1 MVGQANIPVP
11 TAFIEHRREWT
22 AHKLGH
28 MDLICSACH
37 ALHWQAE
44 RPQNRTRAKAGTFQA
59 CCKHGDVIVE
69 RMRALPEPL
78 NTLMTG
84 QDSQSRLFRQH
95 IRRWNTLFAFTSI
108 SCNANARTGTTGQGL
123 QLFQIHGAI
132 YHQKGPLVPPG
143 GRDALFSQIYLYNP
157 VEAAQAR
164 YARAPTLDVTIIE
177 SLTRMLQQVCSYI
190 QLYLTVRE
198 RFAQLSEQEPD
209 LRIILNPELSLIV
222 ESGAD
227 MRRETLPTANEVAL
241 ILPGEYG
248 RGGFRDIVLAER
260 VNGEVPDNG
269 LTIINSN
276 HASYLPLHYVL
287 LFPYGEPGWHWART
301 LENQDGN
308 RQNLRMSQRTFF
320 RFRMHTRT
328 DEPATLMRSQRLFQ
342 QLVVDAWAACDQ
354 NKLNWLR
361 TNQAKLICTMV
372 LLMYCNKA
380 M

>member
-28 MDLICSACH
+28 IDLICSACH

-95 IRRWNTLFAFTSI
+95 IRRCNTLFAFTSI
-108 SCNANARTGTTGQGL
+108 SFNADARTGTTGQGL

-132 YHQKGPLVPPG
+132 YHQQGPLVPPG
-143 GRDALFSQIYLYNP
+143 GRDALFSQIYLYDP

-164 YARAPTLDVTIIE
+164 YAKAPTLDVTIIE

-190 QLYLTVRE
+190 QLYLT
-198 RFAQLSEQEPD
+198 
-209 LRIILNPELSLIV
+209 
-222 ESGAD
+222 SGKGSHSCQS
-227 MRRETLPTANEVAL
+227 RNLTC
-241 ILPGEYG
+241 
-248 RGGFRDIVLAER
+248 VLFSIP
-260 VNGEVPDNG
+260 N
-269 LTIINSN
+269 
-276 HASYLPLHYVL
+276 
-287 LFPYGEPGWHWART
+287 
-301 LENQDGN
+301 
-308 RQNLRMSQRTFF
+308 
-320 RFRMHTRT
+320 
-328 DEPATLMRSQRLFQ
+328 
-342 QLVVDAWAACDQ
+342 
-354 NKLNWLR
+354 
-361 TNQAKLICTMV
+361 
-372 LLMYCNKA
+372 
-380 M
+380 